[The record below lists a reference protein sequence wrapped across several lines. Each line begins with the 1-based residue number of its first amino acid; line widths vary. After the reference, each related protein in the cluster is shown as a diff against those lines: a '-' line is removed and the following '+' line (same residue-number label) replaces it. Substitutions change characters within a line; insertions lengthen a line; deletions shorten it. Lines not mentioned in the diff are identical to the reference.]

1 LAYRSSSTKLLLVQH
16 PLDNPI
22 WSSLTTAHAHFA
34 LGEAGWKRYPA
45 SVAPF
50 AAVPVDAAHR
60 QAPRALASQDSICFV
75 GALPTF
81 DDTWIVE
88 HRFDLVQMVLP
99 REHRTS
105 GGTLIACRDLMQS
118 DTAAMLDLTARVF
131 PGYFRERTYLMGRYL
146 GVFAEN
152 RLVAM
157 AGERMTLEGWCEIS
171 AVCTDPGYT
180 GRGYA
185 AALMHVLVDA
195 MFERGVTPFLHVSPE
210 NTRARRLYRMLGF
223 LERATLP
230 FIRVHS
236 A

>member
-1 LAYRSSSTKLLLVQH
+1 VQH

-22 WSSLTTAHAHFA
+22 WSALTTDHMSFA
-34 LGEAGWKRYPA
+34 VGEAGWKRYPA
-45 SVAPF
+45 PVAPF
-50 AAVPVDAAHR
+50 AAVPDEAANR
-60 QAPRALASQDSICFV
+60 LAPRSLASRDSICFV

-81 DDTWIVE
+81 DDAWVVE
-88 HRFDLVQMVLP
+88 HRFDLLQMVLP
-99 REHRTS
+99 REQRAS
-105 GGTLIACRDLMQS
+105 GGSLIACRELTQLDVAPMV
-118 DTAAMLDLTARVF
+118 DLTDRVF
-131 PGYFRERTYLMGRYL
+131 PGYFRPRTYLMGRYL
-146 GVFAEN
+146 GIFAES

-185 AALMHVLVDA
+185 QALVRLLVDA

-210 NTRARRLYRMLGF
+210 NMRARALYRMLGF
-223 LERATLP
+223 VERATLP
-230 FIRVHS
+230 FIRVRS